1 MRSAL
6 LPARPLRAR
15 SRGDLLCHARRVMET
30 TAPRWSRGDETSVV
44 VHDPQVTPEDV
55 RIAWEQVCE
64 KLHVEGVELELE
76 QRGDELL
83 AVFRASQ

>member
-15 SRGDLLCHARRVMET
+15 SRGDLLCHARSMMVT
-30 TAPRWSRGDETSVV
+30 TAPRWTRGEETRVV
-44 VHDPQVTPEDV
+44 VHNPQVTPDDV

>member
-1 MRSAL
+1 
-6 LPARPLRAR
+6 
-15 SRGDLLCHARRVMET
+15 
-30 TAPRWSRGDETSVV
+30 VV
-44 VHDPQVTPEDV
+44 VHNPQVTPEDI

>member
-1 MRSAL
+1 M
-6 LPARPLRAR
+6 
-15 SRGDLLCHARRVMET
+15 VT
-30 TAPRWSRGDETSVV
+30 TAPHWSRGDEARVV
-44 VHDPQVTPEDV
+44 VHNPQVTPEDI